1 MARKVGAHDAASH
14 LGDLPLSTLPS
25 LDGLWIRRGQ
35 SYRPSFPADATLL
48 VGDAI
53 LRSAS
58 YVWLVCG

>member
-1 MARKVGAHDAASH
+1 
-14 LGDLPLSTLPS
+14 LSTLPS